1 MMEKSQNNWLVLC
14 LGMLIICAGCTA
26 PNQDEEYVNLVTESM
41 NVFDMQSER
50 VLQPYHGMAVSELT
64 DMRDFAEQAK
74 VAALGMT
81 LSDNAKKSREVYIE
95 SLDATIAGT
104 NLLLSGVSSGDTKVD
119 STAPATN
126 NFIQAQNYLG
136 TAADIMKI
144 PKLRV
149 I

>member
-1 MMEKSQNNWLVLC
+1 MMENSQNIWLVFY

-41 NVFDMQSER
+41 NVFDIQNER
-50 VLQPYHGMAVSELT
+50 VTQPYHGMAVSELIE
-64 DMRDFAEQAK
+64 MRDFAEQAK
-74 VAALGMT
+74 VAALEMT
-81 LSDNAKKSREVYIE
+81 LSDTAKKSREVYIE

-104 NLLLSGVSSGDTKVD
+104 NLLLSSVSSEDVKVD
-119 STAPATN
+119 STAPVTN
-126 NFIQAQNYLG
+126 NFMQAQNYLR

-144 PKLRV
+144 PKLRS

>member
-1 MMEKSQNNWLVLC
+1 MMEILQKHWLFLC
-14 LGMLIICAGCTA
+14 LGVLIICAGCTA
-26 PNQDEEYVNLVTESM
+26 PNQDEAYVNLVTESM
-41 NVFDMQSER
+41 NVFDIQSER
-50 VLQPYHGMAVSELT
+50 VLQPYHGMAISELT

-74 VAALGMT
+74 GAALEMT
-81 LSDNAKKSREVYIE
+81 LSDNAKKSREVYIQ
-95 SLDATIAGT
+95 SLDATITGT

-144 PKLRV
+144 PKLRA